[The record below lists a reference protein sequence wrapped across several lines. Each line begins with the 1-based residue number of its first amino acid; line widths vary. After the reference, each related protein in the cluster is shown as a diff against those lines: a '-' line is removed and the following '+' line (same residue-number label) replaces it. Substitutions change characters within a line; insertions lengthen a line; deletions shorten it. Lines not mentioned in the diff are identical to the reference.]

1 MLLRVA
7 LSTLTLVLFA
17 VGNSALPE
25 LPSCARDCVGLDAV
39 DWESDHAACA
49 YFNKKGFDC
58 LSDCAPDAL
67 TMTGD
72 IKVPDFSKQ
81 CFWLQL
87 GCEEKLFPT
96 NPLAEG
102 DSFCPEVCES
112 FECLRV
118 YEQLIGS
125 KRRLDLHR
133 RCAVNC

>member
-1 MLLRVA
+1 MALLLLA
-7 LSTLTLVLFA
+7 LMTLVKFVA
-17 VGNSALPE
+17 GNLELSALPA
-25 LPSCARDCVGLDAV
+25 CAHDCAGLEAV
-39 DWESDHAACA
+39 DWESDHAACM
-49 YFNKKGFDC
+49 FFSKKGFEC

-67 TMTGD
+67 TMTGGV
-72 IKVPDFSKQ
+72 KVPDFAKQ

-87 GCEEKLFPT
+87 GCEEKLFPK

-112 FECLRV
+112 HECLRT
-118 YEQLIGS
+118 YEQLMGT